1 MRAEG
6 QGLATIVN
14 RRLAPAPGPAP
25 ARGPG
30 AALSSLTLLG
40 WVSAIA
46 AVGYLAISLR
56 PILDLGGPSVWD
68 WGEVGNRVLAALRP
82 AAVVG
87 MPAALELGVPG
98 ARRRTPWLMR
108 GLVLLALEE
117 LARPAIRV
125 AEQYVYEQ
133 IGPESM
139 ELAFGSPLGLALAMV
154 SIGATLLAVGGA
166 WALSD
171 GLADAGARPRRVFL
185 AVVVGI
191 GLVLSLFAYLPAYG
205 YFVEGATFDLALPR
219 TWFNAVGVVLGFVEI
234 WLWLVIGTRLVA
246 GSAARLRPRRAW
258 ILGAIAGVT
267 ILVVRLG
274 YPLLF
279 IAQPDIPGL
288 AFAAGVVASVPW
300 LVLFLAFAA
309 GLGRGRERRD
319 ERPRRLRLYVLNPTD

>member
-1 MRAEG
+1 M
-6 QGLATIVN
+6 ATIIN

-30 AALSSLTLLG
+30 AAFSSLTLVG
-40 WVSAIA
+40 WVSAVA
-46 AVGYLAISLR
+46 AVLYLVIALR
-56 PILDLGGPSVWD
+56 PILDLGGPTLWD
-68 WGEVGNRVLAALRP
+68 WGEVGNRVLAAIRP

-117 LARPAIRV
+117 LARPAIRT
-125 AEQYVYEQ
+125 AQQ
-133 IGPESM
+133 FLFDQAGSDA
-139 ELAFGSPLGLALAMV
+139 LASSLDSPLGLALSLV
-154 SIGATLLAVGGA
+154 SIAATLLAVGGA

-171 GLADAGARPRRVFL
+171 GLADAGARPRRTIL
-185 AVVVGI
+185 AVVVTVGM
-191 GLVLSLFAYLPAYG
+191 VVSVFAYLPAYG
-205 YFVEGATFDLALPR
+205 YFIEGATFDFTLPR
-219 TWFNAVGVVLGFVEI
+219 TWFTAVGVALGFVEI
-234 WLWLVIGTRLVA
+234 WLWLVIGARLVA
-246 GSAARLRPRRAW
+246 GSVFRLRPRRAW

-279 IAQPDIPGL
+279 ITQPDVPGL
-288 AFAAGVVASVPW
+288 AEIAGVVASMPW
-300 LVLFLAFAA
+300 IVLFLAFAT
-309 GLGRGRERRD
+309 GLGRGRERRE